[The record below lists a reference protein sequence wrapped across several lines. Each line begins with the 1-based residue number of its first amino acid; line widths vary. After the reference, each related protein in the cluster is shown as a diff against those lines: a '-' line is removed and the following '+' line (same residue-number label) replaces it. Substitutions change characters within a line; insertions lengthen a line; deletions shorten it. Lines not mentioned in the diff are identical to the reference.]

1 MFDYKDG
8 HVWVY
13 NMINRIK
20 YTVYYIPYIVN
31 KWSLKSPFL
40 WIIKIE
46 PYKMPKDILKTTN
59 FKYVSAGKGIAD
71 NLKALESSGIE

>member
-1 MFDYKDG
+1 MFDYKDE
-8 HVWVY
+8 HVIY
-13 NMINRIK
+13 
-20 YTVYYIPYIVN
+20 
-31 KWSLKSPFL
+31 L